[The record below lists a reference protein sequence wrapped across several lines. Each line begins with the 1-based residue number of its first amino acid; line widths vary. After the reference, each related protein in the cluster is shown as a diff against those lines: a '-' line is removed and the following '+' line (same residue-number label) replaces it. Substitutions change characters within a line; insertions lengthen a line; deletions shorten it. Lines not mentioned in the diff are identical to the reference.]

1 MAETALVADPWKN
14 ANGVVIATSVED
26 LHNANNKID
35 KETGLS
41 EKGEPI
47 NRLSEQPNQH
57 AMLTGS
63 DMEGKAPP
71 GTSMP
76 AIWLTSTNLRYDY
89 LAVGLPSRWSLRRS
103 LGSISVRGNRHR
115 CVRSSAPT
123 IHVPLFCSHAI
134 FASTAGIH

>member
-71 GTSMP
+71 P
-76 AIWLTSTNLRYDY
+76 YRF
-89 LAVGLPSRWSLRRS
+89 V
-103 LGSISVRGNRHR
+103 
-115 CVRSSAPT
+115 
-123 IHVPLFCSHAI
+123 
-134 FASTAGIH
+134 